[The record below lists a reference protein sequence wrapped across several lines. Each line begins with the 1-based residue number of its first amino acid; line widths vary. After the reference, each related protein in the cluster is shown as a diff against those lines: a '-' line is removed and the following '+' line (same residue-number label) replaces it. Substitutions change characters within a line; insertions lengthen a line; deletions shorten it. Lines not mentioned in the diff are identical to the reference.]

1 MDELK
6 LVITADNKTAS
17 GLTGASNNLKIF
29 KDSFINTAK
38 TVGRWAKY
46 IGVSLLGLGVYAVK
60 TAYAFEDLRDK
71 LGQAFGS
78 SAKEAERFSR
88 EFAKNSTRDINVIA
102 SIVSEFGLL
111 FKNMGLGGQ
120 KALELTKQF
129 TAMSA
134 ALADTFGGENNAA
147 DAIKQALAPMAR
159 LKALSSKGL
168 INIQE
173 EKQLKAINNIEARAK
188 LLFSILERKNKDWKQ
203 QIAEDN
209 PFIKIQNS
217 FKNFVANIGEA
228 IKKNAKLNDVFN
240 KISQNLDKLGEGK
253 WLDNLGAQ
261 LNKLLNAFADML
273 DPSKSL
279 SEKMGRLITAMAGLA
294 VDFALAFIKALLR
307 EWPTTALVM
316 AGIFATQVAKALIA
330 AKIASFVAGGTTG
343 AAATGGATAMFAGLG
358 NILKTGFTLL
368 FTTVAGKL
376 ILALTS
382 GYFLG
387 KLLDKAFGV
396 SDKVGSAV
404 GNAITP
410 LEGGGK
416 RSAETTALREARY
429 QKLRRNS
436 LPTGNDT
443 WDAMMNKKEGVT
455 KTPGEYTPLTE
466 LPTEALSPFRRIN
479 DEALLKQVNDDL
491 EQKQLVV
498 QQQTRDILANFTGIK
513 PHTAS
518 TGSKGS

>member
-17 GLTGASNNLKIF
+17 GLNGASKNLKIF
-29 KDSFINTAK
+29 KESFVNAAK

-46 IGVSLLGLGVYAVK
+46 IGVSILGLGVYAVK

-71 LGQAFGS
+71 LGQAFGD

-88 EFAKNSTRDINVIA
+88 EFAKNSTRDVAVIA

-111 FKNMGLGGQ
+111 FKNMGLTGS
-120 KALELTKQF
+120 KSLELTKQF

-134 ALADTFGGENNAA
+134 ALGDMFGSEKGAA
-147 DAIKQALAPMAR
+147 DAIKQALAPIPRLMALGR
-159 LKALSSKGL
+159 MGL

-173 EKQLKAINNIEARAK
+173 EKQLKAIKNIEARAK
-188 LLFSILERKNKDWKQ
+188 LLFAILERKNKDWKQ

-209 PFIKIQNS
+209 PFVKIQNS

-228 IKKNAKLNDVFN
+228 IKKNAKLNDIFN
-240 KISQNLDKLGEGK
+240 KISRNLDKLGEGK

-261 LNKLLNAFADML
+261 LDKLLNAFADML

-279 SEKMGRLITAMAGLA
+279 SAKMGRLITAMAGLA

-343 AAATGGATAMFAGLG
+343 AAATGGATAMFVGLG

-376 ILALTS
+376 IVALTS

-396 SDKVGSAV
+396 NDKVGKTI
-404 GNAITP
+404 GNIATP

-455 KTPGEYTPLTE
+455 QTPGAFIPQTE

-479 DEALLKQVNDDL
+479 DEALLQQVNEDL
-491 EQKQLVV
+491 MAKQLAV
-498 QQQTRDILANFTGIK
+498 QEETRNILSKWTGVAPTK
-513 PHTAS
+513 A
-518 TGSKGS
+518 GSK